1 MYSKAY
7 HLLKY
12 CLIPT
17 VGGGWMAPLAL
28 ALFVMSYVWRNY
40 FGGQH
45 DAIFFQ
51 VLGLVA
57 LWYVY
62 GFGVMKT
69 TGELRLNT
77 NSFLIDDVKKT
88 SYWVGLISC
97 LFVLSCSFLFLK
109 QFGYVACMVVLVV
122 FQLALIFSQRLVK
135 WTDLVRLNMVAL
147 TPFFLISM
155 YMIST
160 TFFPVSTF
168 WLSLIVGVATVLLVV
183 VFYNQYKSWVNDSRN
198 SRFLDADWAHVGG
211 SVEGKRG
218 IDK

>member
-1 MYSKAY
+1 MFSKAY

-45 DAIFFQ
+45 DAILFQ

-69 TGELRLNT
+69 IGELRLNT

-97 LFVLSCSFLFLK
+97 LFILSCSFLFLK
-109 QFGYVACMVVLVV
+109 QFSYVACMVVLVV

-135 WTDLVRLNMVAL
+135 WADLVRLNMVAL
-147 TPFFLISM
+147 TPFLLISM
-155 YMIST
+155 YVMST
-160 TFFPVSTF
+160 TFFSVSTF
-168 WLSLIVGVATVLLVV
+168 WLSLIVGVITVLLVI
-183 VFYNQYKSWVNDSRN
+183 VFCGQYKSWVNDSRN
-198 SRFLDADWAHVGG
+198 SRYLDADWAYVGG
-211 SVEGKRG
+211 SVESKRG